1 MLTRLKV
8 SGFKSLLNV
17 DIRFGPFT
25 CVAGANGSGKSNLF
39 DAIGF
44 LSAVADPK
52 KDLLEAASSV
62 RNDEGG
68 GVDIHSLFHHD
79 GNRYTKLMKFEAEM
93 IVPQTGIDEL
103 GRQAQA
109 SITFLSYALHL
120 RYRPLNESPERGAG
134 LEIVREEL
142 SYIKRSEA
150 ARHLWFK
157 HSAKNWRD
165 SVVVGT
171 RRTTPFIS
179 TSTKTSGERTGR
191 ESLASLAPFTGR
203 QPATQVI
210 INRHQEGVSGR
221 PLEYLAATLPRTV
234 LSTSNAAESPTAFLA
249 RKEMQSWHLLQLEPT
264 ALRRSDDFVAP
275 THLSV
280 NGAHLAATLHRLE
293 QQSNTGQA
301 CAQVSNRLAEL
312 ITGVGDVRV
321 DVDQRREQF
330 TVQLSDKS
338 GHFHSARALSDG
350 TLRFLALAVLELD
363 PDTTGVW
370 CLEEPENGIHPA
382 RIPVILRLLQDIT
395 MDVDEAEGSDNP
407 MRQMIINTHSPSV
420 VADVP
425 VDTLLIAQTRERM
438 KDRDG
443 YRYTSFTA
451 IQDTWRSKPRGA
463 DSDDD
468 APMRAVSMGRLL
480 DYLNPFALRHGTTNS
495 NGPTRRQR
503 LIDRQDMQMLLP
515 GVPSGDSPPGHR

>member
-8 SGFKSLLNV
+8 SGFKSLLDV

-52 KDLLEAASSV
+52 TDLLEAASSV

-68 GVDIHSLFHHD
+68 GWDIQNLFHHD
-79 GNRYTKLMKFEAEM
+79 GNSYAPLMKFEVEM

-109 SITFLSYALHL
+109 SNTFLSYSLQL
-120 RYRPLNESPERGAG
+120 RYRPMNESPGRSAG
-134 LEIVREEL
+134 LEIVHEQL
-142 SYIKRSEA
+142 NYIKRSNA
-150 ARHLWFK
+150 TRHLWFK
-157 HSAKNWRD
+157 HSAKDWRQ

-179 TSTKTSGERTGR
+179 TSRKAPSERV
-191 ESLASLAPFTGR
+191 ASAPLPDSD
-203 QPATQVI
+203 PAALPLSIPELI

-234 LSTSNAAESPTAFLA
+234 LSTSNAAETPTAFLA
-249 RKEMQSWHLLQLEPT
+249 RKEMQGWHLLQLEPS

-293 QQSNTGQA
+293 QQGEQGQA

-312 ITGVGDVRV
+312 IAGVGEVRI

-330 TVQLSDKS
+330 TVQLSDSS

-350 TLRFLALAVLELD
+350 TLRFLALTVLELD
-363 PDTTGVW
+363 PDTSGVW

-382 RIPVILRLLQDIT
+382 RIPIILRLLQDIA
-395 MDVDEAEGSDNP
+395 MDVEQQQGPGNP
-407 MRQMIINTHSPSV
+407 MRQVIINTHSPTV
-420 VADVP
+420 VAEVP
-425 VDTLLIAQTRERM
+425 DDTLVMAQTR
-438 KDRDG
+438 
-443 YRYTSFTA
+443 
-451 IQDTWRSKPRGA
+451 Q
-463 DSDDD
+463 
-468 APMRAVSMGRLL
+468 
-480 DYLNPFALRHGTTNS
+480 
-495 NGPTRRQR
+495 RQ
-503 LIDRQDMQMLLP
+503 
-515 GVPSGDSPPGHR
+515 